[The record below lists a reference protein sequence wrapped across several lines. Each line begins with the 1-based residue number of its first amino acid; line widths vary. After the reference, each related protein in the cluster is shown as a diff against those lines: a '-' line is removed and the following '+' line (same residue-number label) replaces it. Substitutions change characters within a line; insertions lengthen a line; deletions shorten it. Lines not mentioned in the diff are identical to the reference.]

1 MKIQDIMTKNVA
13 CIGTEDTIEQA
24 AQLMKQYHIGSLPV
38 CKRKKVVGMVTDR
51 DITLRATAGAQ
62 NSESRKVS
70 EVMSSN
76 PVVGTPEMEV
86 GEAAKIMSEQQIRRL
101 PIVEKDNLVGI
112 VALGDISIAPTMQ
125 NSAGQALNGISQ
137 PGERI
142 YGD

>member
-1 MKIQDIMTKNVA
+1 MKVKDIMTKNVA
-13 CIGTEDTIEQA
+13 CVGTEDTIGQA
-24 AQLMKQYHIGSLPV
+24 AQMMKQYHVGSLPV

-51 DITLRATAGAQ
+51 DITLRSTAGGQ
-62 NSESRKVS
+62 DSESRKVFS
-70 EVMSSN
+70 VMSSN
-76 PVVGTPEMEV
+76 PVVGNPEMEI
-86 GEAAKIMSEQQIRRL
+86 GEAAKIMSQQQIRRL

-112 VALGDISIAPTMQ
+112 VALGDISIAPAMQ